1 MSTERIYIDM
11 EDGVRLAATVYFP
24 QSEGPWPALLEAYP
38 YRKDDLLTE
47 SAFYDRLCAEGD
59 YAICRVD
66 VRGTGSSEGIA
77 VDEYPAR
84 EQQDLCRVIE
94 WLAGREWSTGSVGMF
109 GTSYGGFNSLQVAMR
124 RPPAL
129 KAIVPIYATDDR
141 YTDDVHYGGGIRRA
155 LDFVDYPLMMVAM
168 NALPPVPRLAGPQW
182 RDHWRE
188 RLDNLQPW
196 LLRWLAEQNDGPY
209 WRHGSLRPHY
219 EQIEAATM
227 IVAGWADGYHNMA
240 FRTFERLVC
249 PKRLLI
255 GPWSHLSPDTSIP
268 GPRIDFIPELIRWW
282 DRWLRNAGD
291 DDGEPPISL
300 FVRRSTRPEPDLDE
314 VRGEWRYENAWPL
327 ERSHVLS
334 LPLDGDDPDGRD
346 KVDSLV
352 VRGDVGAS
360 GSIWCAAQLPFGPPM
375 DQRPD
380 EAFSLV
386 YDWPVLEADLEI
398 LGYPKVEATIR
409 CSAPVAFL
417 SAKIC
422 DVFEDGTSALVSRGI
437 LNLTHRRSHG
447 EPEPLGPEKTYEVTV
462 DLDVTSWVFCK
473 GHRVRLDL
481 AGADW
486 PSTWPPPHAAEL
498 EVMRSGTA
506 LLLPVVRGP
515 SPIKRVPDY
524 APSSEAPDS
533 SSDGV
538 LWRFQHDV
546 LERSSRVVIEQH
558 SDWEFAPMDVRI
570 GNHRS
575 GETGVSTEDPG
586 TAWAEGRAAYT
597 LQWPEVTASTEA
609 RVSLRSDSHSYHLD
623 LDLVVYEDG
632 AAILERRWSESYPR
646 DLQ

>member
-1 MSTERIYIDM
+1 M
-11 EDGVRLAATVYFP
+11 EDGVRLAATIYRP

-47 SAFYDRLCAEGD
+47 SAFYHRLCAEGD
-59 YAICRVD
+59 YAICRID

-77 VDEYPAR
+77 VDEYPAQ
-84 EQQDLCRVIE
+84 EQADLCRVIE

-109 GTSYGGFNSLQVAMR
+109 GTSYGGFNSLQVAMQS
-124 RPPAL
+124 PPAL

-155 LDFVDYPLMMVAM
+155 LDFLDYPLMMVAM
-168 NALPPVPRLAGPQW
+168 NALPPVPWLAGPE
-182 RDHWRE
+182 WRE
-188 RLDNLQPW
+188 RWQERVDNMQPW

-219 EQIEAATM
+219 EKIEAATM

-249 PKRLLI
+249 PKRLLL

-268 GPRIDFIPELIRWW
+268 GPRIDFIPELIKWW
-282 DRWLRNAGD
+282 NRWLRNDGD

-300 FVRRSTRPEPDLDE
+300 FVRRSTHPQPDLDE
-314 VRGEWRYENAWPL
+314 IRGEWRYENAWPL
-327 ERSHVLS
+327 ERSHTLR
-334 LPLDGDDPDGRD
+334 LPLDGEAADGRD
-346 KVDSLV
+346 RVDSLA

-409 CSAPVAFL
+409 SSEPVAFL

-437 LNLTHRRSHG
+437 LNLTHRRSHE
-447 EPEPLGPEKTYEVTV
+447 EPEPLEPEKTYEVCV
-462 DLDVTSWVFCK
+462 ELDVTSWVFSK

-486 PSTWPPPHAAEL
+486 PSTWPPPHASEL
-498 EVMRSGTA
+498 AVVRSETA
-506 LLLPVVRGP
+506 MLLPVVQEP
-515 SPIKRVPDY
+515 SSRDRAPDY
-524 APSSEAPDS
+524 APSPEAPDS
-533 SSDGV
+533 SSEGV
-538 LWRFQHDV
+538 MWRFEHDV
-546 LERSSRVVIEQH
+546 IARTSHVVIEQH
-558 SDWEFAPMDVRI
+558 SEGEFADMDVRI
-570 GNHRS
+570 SNHRI
-575 GETGVSTEDPG
+575 GEAGVSTENPG
-586 TAWAEGRAAYT
+586 TAWAEGNASYT
-597 LQWPEVTASTEA
+597 LQWPEVTASAEA
-609 RVSLRSDSHSYHLD
+609 SGSLRSDSHSYYLD
-623 LDLVVYEDG
+623 LALVVSENG
-632 AAILERRWSESYPR
+632 ATVSKRRWMETYPR
-646 DLQ
+646 ELQ